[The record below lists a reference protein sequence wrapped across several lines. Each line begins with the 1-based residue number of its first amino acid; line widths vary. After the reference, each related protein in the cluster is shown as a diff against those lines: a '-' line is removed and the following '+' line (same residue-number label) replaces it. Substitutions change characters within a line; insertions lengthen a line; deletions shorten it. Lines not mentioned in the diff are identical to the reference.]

1 MAAALLGHALE
12 GEARAPA
19 VEVDSAGI
27 AARTGDP
34 VSENSVY
41 AMKKVGIDISGHRSS
56 QLTPERVSAAN
67 AILCMTSSHIHMIET
82 IYPAQHTVLKLFR
95 EFAADGNPEV
105 PDPFGGSVDEYL
117 QCRDSLVE
125 AVPGLIR
132 FLFQEV
138 FPRNPGE
145 TR

>member
-1 MAAALLGHALE
+1 MAAALLAHALE
-12 GEARAPA
+12 AEAEAPSF
-19 VEVDSAGI
+19 EVDSAGI
-27 AARTGDP
+27 AARSGDP

-56 QLTPERVSAAN
+56 QLTPERVGKAD

-82 IYPAQHTVLKLFR
+82 IYPAPKGALRLFR
-95 EFAADGNPEV
+95 EFAQDGQSEV
-105 PDPFGGSVDEYL
+105 PDPFGGSIDEYI

-132 FLFQEV
+132 FLFQEI
-138 FPRNPGE
+138 FPRDKGK